1 MQLSSSETRVLV
13 VEDGVLDRKLL
24 KLHLERAG
32 YSPQIASDGL
42 EAWELV
48 SRDPFDVV
56 LLDRTLPSLDGIALL
71 QRIKAHPRLRMLPVI
86 LQTAAVAPDQIL
98 EGIRAGAYYYLTK
111 PYDPE
116 MLLEIVRAAAAD
128 YAEYREVQSR
138 LRQGLQTLQL
148 LDRAIFRIRT
158 IDEAKA
164 VGAILANVC
173 PDPFSAVIGL
183 TELLLNA
190 VEHGNLGITYEEKSA
205 LRKRDEWAAE
215 VERRLAL
222 PDNADKRVMISYERI
237 GDESRFTIRDE
248 GEGFDWRRFLDIDPA
263 RAFDTHGR
271 GIAVALRFSFD
282 SLEYHDPGN
291 EVVARVR
298 PKENVQG
305 VQGVQGV

>member
-1 MQLSSSETRVLV
+1 MTLSPEETRVLV
-13 VEDGVLDRKLL
+13 VEDSVLDRKLL
-24 KLHLERAG
+24 TLHLGRAG
-32 YSPQIASDGL
+32 YQPSLASDGL
-42 EAWELV
+42 EAWELIAEG
-48 SRDPFDVV
+48 RFDVV
-56 LLDRTLPSLDGIALL
+56 LLDRSLPSLDGIALL

-86 LQTAAVAPDQIL
+86 LQTAAIAPEEIR

-116 MLLEIVRAAAAD
+116 MLVEIVRAAADD

-138 LRQGLQTLQL
+138 LRQGLQTLRL
-148 LDRAIFRIRT
+148 LDEALFRIRT

-173 PDPFSAVIGL
+173 PDPYSAVIGL

-205 LRKRDEWAAE
+205 LKKNDAWEAE

-222 PDNADKRVMISYERI
+222 PENAGKKVTIRYVRT
-237 GDESRFTIRDE
+237 GDESRFTITDE
-248 GEGFDWRRFLDIDPA
+248 GGGFDWRSFLDIDPA

-271 GIAVALRFSFD
+271 GIAVARRFSFD
-282 SLEYHDPGN
+282 ALEYGDPGN
-291 EVVARVR
+291 VVVATVRV
-298 PKENVQG
+298 KV
-305 VQGVQGV
+305 